1 MKPDRIM
8 ERWDKAKHFLR
19 ALPSKKYFRFLNNK
33 YILTLI
39 VFFLWLLFF
48 DQNNLLER
56 RKLNR
61 EYEQLLQEREFYMK
75 KIDEDRKRIKELKT
89 DNENLEKFAREQYLM
104 KKDNED
110 IFVIVEED

>member
-1 MKPDRIM
+1 MKGLN
-8 ERWDKAKHFLR
+8 KTVLFFR
-19 ALPSKKYFRFLNNK
+19 ALPSTQYFKILKNK
-33 YILTLI
+33 YILTILM
-39 VFFLWLLFF
+39 FFLWLMFF

-56 RKLNR
+56 RKLNN
-61 EYEQLLQEREFYMK
+61 EYDQLLQEREYYMK
-75 KIDEDRKRIKELKT
+75 KIDEDRKRIQELKT

>member
-1 MKPDRIM
+1 MM
-8 ERWDKAKHFLR
+8 ERWNKVKHFFL
-19 ALPSKKYFRFLNNK
+19 ALPSKKYFRFMNNK
-33 YILTLI
+33 YFLTLA

-61 EYEQLLQEREFYMK
+61 EYDQLLQEREFYMK